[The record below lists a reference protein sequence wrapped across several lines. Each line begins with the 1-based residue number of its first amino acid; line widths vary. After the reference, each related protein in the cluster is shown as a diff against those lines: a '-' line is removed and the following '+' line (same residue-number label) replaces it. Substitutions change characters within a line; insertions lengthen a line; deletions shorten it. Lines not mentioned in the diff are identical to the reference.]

1 MEKRNL
7 NITSVAIHNDVLQYD
22 FGGGQEFGEISFPL
36 KWDNV
41 PEAKSYALY
50 IIDYDATHVC
60 GFPFIHWV
68 VANIS
73 KNELGFDA
81 THNLKGI
88 IAQGQNS
95 TSTVTYRN
103 LHGKKPTQSE
113 LLKAAKYVAPT
124 PPDGS
129 HTYTIVLFALDVEKI
144 DLKDGF
150 FLDQMLAKLHSHILV
165 YDWYNFKYPSD

>member
-1 MEKRNL
+1 M
-7 NITSVAIHNDVLQYD
+7 
-22 FGGGQEFGEISFPL
+22 
-36 KWDNV
+36 
-41 PEAKSYALY
+41 
-50 IIDYDATHVC
+50 
-60 GFPFIHWV
+60 
-68 VANIS
+68 S

-95 TSTVTYRN
+95 TSTVTYHN

-165 YDWYNFKYPSD
+165 YD

>member
-1 MEKRNL
+1 MERRNL
-7 NITSVAIHNDVLQYD
+7 NINSIVIRNGVLQYE
-22 FGGGQEFGEISFPL
+22 FGGGHDFGDISFPL
-36 KWDNV
+36 TWDKV
-41 PEAKSYALY
+41 PEAKSYAMY

-68 VANIS
+68 VANIHT
-73 KNELGFDA
+73 NELPTDA
-81 THNLKGI
+81 THVYKGI

-124 PPDGS
+124 PPDGN
-129 HTYTIVLFALDVEKI
+129 HTYTVVLFALDVDKL

-150 FLDQMLAKLHSHILV
+150 FLDQMLAKIHSHVLV
-165 YDWYNFKYPSD
+165 YDWFNFKYPSD